1 MNVIKLADAKKEMNE
16 VRCKYCRRLLFYGDV
31 KEIQIKCPKC
41 GRILE
46 IIHYDENQ

>member
-1 MNVIKLADAKKEMNE
+1 MNVVKLADNKKELGE

-31 KEIQIKCPKC
+31 NLIQIKCPKC

-46 IIHYDENQ
+46 IIKQVSK